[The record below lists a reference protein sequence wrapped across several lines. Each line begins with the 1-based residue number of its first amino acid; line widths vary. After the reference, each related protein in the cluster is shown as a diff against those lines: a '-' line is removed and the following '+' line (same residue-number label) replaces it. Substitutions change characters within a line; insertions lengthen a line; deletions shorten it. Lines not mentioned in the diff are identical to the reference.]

1 MINGNPFL
9 WWLFLATRHFSSCHH
24 TISGIFRVQPQL
36 LPYVLGILSVRCCAR
51 LEKPTLKPYK
61 YSKYWINGIPDVLDL
76 TQWLFI
82 WTTCTFAW
90 GGSHMHDVITSM
102 WSLVPWQL
110 WLIWLRFS
118 SRKAL
123 NVGFFF
129 SNFVYVW
136 VLVLKQNY
144 RNDENESGPLNQS
157 ALIPYHIIWIL
168 ILIRV
173 YKQIQGLISLLNFSN
188 YLHASPTL

>member
-1 MINGNPFL
+1 M
-9 WWLFLATRHFSSCHH
+9 
-24 TISGIFRVQPQL
+24 
-36 LPYVLGILSVRCCAR
+36 
-51 LEKPTLKPYK
+51 
-61 YSKYWINGIPDVLDL
+61 LDL

-136 VLVLKQNY
+136 VFVLKQDY
-144 RNDENESGPLNQS
+144 RNDENDSGPLNQS

-168 ILIRV
+168 TLIRV

-188 YLHASPTL
+188 YLHASPTLELITLWWCCDTCAFIRCDFHESWNVGFLLANLHNVFVKDNCLGC